1 MYIPAITN
9 YSFAYKNN
17 VYRNMTFCASEKFY
31 SNKSEGV
38 TNLLASQVHE
48 DALRTEKKLLYIL
61 NKHLGKYIATP
72 NNPEGIIA
80 PKGIKS
86 RVKSAYSI
94 MEKSGTRHLKNRE
107 ELKQMGDLIGAR
119 IILRRGT
126 KADGDKIINELTKL
140 VNSGELT
147 IIEIENYRPTSELS
161 YTSNSALNK
170 LEDAC
175 NKKLG
180 SIKRTESSMP
190 SGYMAIHLTFKM
202 NDYIGEIQIMGCDVE
217 ELKELEDFTY
227 KLRNNKSLSKKYAPI
242 EKVLKEAM
250 KRIPPEYENMY
261 AKYVKDSY
269 LHARIM
275 EPHPINTKT
284 KQAFLPIPYFL
295 PKELDFA
302 EIAKMK
308 EKIDRLNR

>member
-1 MYIPAITN
+1 MYISAISN
-9 YSFAYKNN
+9 YNFAYKTN
-17 VYRNMTFCASEKFY
+17 VVRNTTFGSGEKFF
-31 SNKSEGV
+31 NDKSAGV
-38 TNLLASQVHE
+38 TNLLASQVHD
-48 DALRTEKKLLYIL
+48 DAKKTEKKLLYIL
-61 NKHLGKYIATP
+61 NKSLGKYVATQSNT
-72 NNPEGIIA
+72 NNIIA

-86 RVKSAYSI
+86 RIKSAYSI
-94 MEKSGTRHLKNRE
+94 IEKTGSRQLKNKE
-107 ELKQMGDLIGAR
+107 EIKKMGDLIGAR

-147 IIEIENYRPTSELS
+147 ITEIENYRPTSELS
-161 YTSNSALNK
+161 YASTSALNK
-170 LEDAC
+170 LEAAC

-180 SIKRTESSMP
+180 SIKRTESSIP

-202 NDYIGEIQIMGCDVE
+202 NDYVGEIQIMGYDVE

-242 EKVLKEAM
+242 EKVLKDAM

-261 AKYVKDSY
+261 GKYIKDSY
-269 LHARIM
+269 LHARKM

-284 KQAFLPIPYFL
+284 KQTFLPIPYFL
-295 PKELDFA
+295 PKELDFS

-308 EKIDRLNR
+308 ENIDRLNR